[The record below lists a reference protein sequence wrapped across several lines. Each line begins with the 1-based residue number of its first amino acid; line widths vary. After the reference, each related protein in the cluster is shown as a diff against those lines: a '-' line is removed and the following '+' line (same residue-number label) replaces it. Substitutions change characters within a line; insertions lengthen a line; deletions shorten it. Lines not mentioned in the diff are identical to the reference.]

1 MITNIRF
8 GKVLKIRLDDYF
20 LVLKMMRIRKGEK

>member
-1 MITNIRF
+1 MIIIIRF

-20 LVLKMMRIRKGEK
+20 LVLKMMRTRKGEK

>member
-8 GKVLKIRLDDYF
+8 GKVLKIRVDDHF
-20 LVLKMMRIRKGEK
+20 LILKMMRIRKGEK